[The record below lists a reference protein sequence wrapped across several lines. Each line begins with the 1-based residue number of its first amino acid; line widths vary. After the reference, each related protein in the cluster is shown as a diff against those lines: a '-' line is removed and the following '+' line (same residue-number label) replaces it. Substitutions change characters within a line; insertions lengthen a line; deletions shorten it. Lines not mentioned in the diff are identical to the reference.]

1 MTKKIKFNKSKTYL
15 LPLLSEIVNL
25 NTEFIPYLNNTY
37 LCDNQNRYENCFYI
51 LHNFNVS
58 DPKFTSYEHELINNE
73 LFVDM
78 YDINDQ
84 VLYVFQFPVEYLVE
98 YNAFKNSKYSE
109 FGSDAKEL
117 VLEFWAKVYRKNPNI
132 LPFLT
137 KVKSILFKEKQL
149 KKKLEHELNIEIDNN
164 AELGDLISI
173 ENEMFNFEV
182 LQNIKNDKNKNTEV
196 W

>member
-78 YDINDQ
+78 YDIND
-84 VLYVFQFPVEYLVE
+84 
-98 YNAFKNSKYSE
+98 
-109 FGSDAKEL
+109 
-117 VLEFWAKVYRKNPNI
+117 PNI

-137 KVKSILFKEKQL
+137 KVKSILIKEKQL